1 MLCVSLDRHGI
12 VFHFLFVAK
21 LNLLFCI
28 FRYASLL
35 LVITASLS
43 RKLEDVPFC
52 SRKMKRRPLLRLS
65 TCAGE
70 QNSIFLPLET
80 QHMPEIFELFHS
92 SFFIIPSMLP
102 LWLQALDYFIQK
114 RYSLFCIV
122 FVWFNFFWFSFSKF
136 RTSTCNHSLL
146 WCLKII
152 E

>member
-1 MLCVSLDRHGI
+1 MSLDRHGI

-35 LVITASLS
+35 LAITASLS

-52 SRKMKRRPLLRLS
+52 SRKIKRRPLLRLS
-65 TCAGE
+65 TCTGE

-80 QHMPEIFELFHS
+80 QDMPEIFELFHS

-102 LWLQALDYFIQK
+102 LWFQALDYFIQK
-114 RYSLFCIV
+114 RYSLFVLFLFGLI
-122 FVWFNFFWFSFSKF
+122 FFGFLFQSFELPLAITVSYGA
-136 RTSTCNHSLL
+136 
-146 WCLKII
+146 
-152 E
+152 